1 MAMAVG
7 EGGGEGAPL
16 FVINVT
22 PMVDVLLCLLIIFMI
37 SVPTPPNESIPLAV
51 PQESKV
57 ENPGDPNAT
66 LMVTI
71 EDNGEVRLGQQVLS
85 KNYDE
90 MVEQFRKNEK
100 AQADGKVVISGKD
113 KSKYGW
119 MIRVMAAAH
128 AAGIDEVGIASKRL

>member
-1 MAMAVG
+1 MAMATG
-7 EGGGEGAPL
+7 DGGGEGAPL
-16 FVINVT
+16 CEINVT

-37 SVPTPPNESIPLAV
+37 SAPTPPNESIPLAV
-51 PQESKV
+51 PQDSKV
-57 ENPGDPNAT
+57 ENPSDPNAT

-71 EDNGEVRLGQQVLS
+71 EENGEVRLGKQVLS
-85 KNYDE
+85 KDYDE

-100 AQADGKVVISGKD
+100 AQTDGKVVISGKD